1 MKQQVFV
8 NNEYDYDYELT
19 KNDEGN
25 NVHTLTYSDVE
36 SWDNSVKNTVA
47 MQIED
52 HGNGLC
58 IATKLNQRNLLYT
71 EADEL
76 LILLKIINSDATLN
90 NVHEIGTKRVI

>member
-19 KNDEGN
+19 KDDEGN
-25 NVHTLTYSDVE
+25 DIHTLTYSDVE
-36 SWDNSVKNTVA
+36 SWDDSVKNTAA
-47 MQIED
+47 MQIKD
-52 HGNGLC
+52 FGNGLC
-58 IATKLNQRNLLYT
+58 IVNKINQNNLLYT

-76 LILLKIINSDATLN
+76 LILLKIINSVPAIN

>member
-25 NVHTLTYSDVE
+25 DVHTLSYSGVE
-36 SWDNSVKNTVA
+36 SWDDSVKNTAA

-52 HGNGLC
+52 FGNGLS
-58 IATKLNQRNLLYT
+58 IITKINQRNLLYT

-76 LILLKIINSDATLN
+76 LILLKIINSDTTLN

>member
-19 KNDEGN
+19 KDDEGN
-25 NVHTLTYSDVE
+25 DIHTLTYSDVE
-36 SWDNSVKNTVA
+36 SWDDSVKNTAA

-52 HGNGLC
+52 FGNGLC
-58 IATKLNQRNLLYT
+58 IVNKINQNNLLYS

-76 LILLKIINSDATLN
+76 LILLKIINSDPTIN